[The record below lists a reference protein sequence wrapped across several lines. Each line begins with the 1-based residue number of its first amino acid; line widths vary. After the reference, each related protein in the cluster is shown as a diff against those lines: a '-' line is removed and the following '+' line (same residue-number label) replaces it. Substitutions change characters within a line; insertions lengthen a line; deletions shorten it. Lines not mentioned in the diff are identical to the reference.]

1 MRGRHRRKGRLVECC
16 AGAGRQD
23 GRHGRHSI
31 ASSKPALVRRSPPAS
46 PLLKVRRAS
55 SIRLRPLA
63 WSKLCVARVTR
74 RSLVHA
80 AAASNLGQML
90 NRLCLKDG
98 VGLVNIVRSA
108 EQANLLRGM
117 ERSLVAEQAM
127 KGWLAPPSSGT
138 ALKRTAEW
146 ASAIFT
152 SIRSAA
158 LLVVGP
164 QLPQAGTASSTLVS
178 RPTRRS
184 SASSSAMVASLGAAA
199 GQLIPRSYVAISVNS
214 NSSSWAFSVIRQYS
228 KSVNGHA

>member
-1 MRGRHRRKGRLVECC
+1 
-16 AGAGRQD
+16 
-23 GRHGRHSI
+23 
-31 ASSKPALVRRSPPAS
+31 
-46 PLLKVRRAS
+46 
-55 SIRLRPLA
+55 
-63 WSKLCVARVTR
+63 
-74 RSLVHA
+74 
-80 AAASNLGQML
+80 ML

-117 ERSLVAEQAM
+117 ERSLVAEQAI

-164 QLPQAGTASSTLVS
+164 PLPQAGTAVVYLGLETHAQIERLIVRDGREFGSGS
-178 RPTRRS
+178 R
-184 SASSSAMVASLGAAA
+184 SA
-199 GQLIPRSYVAISVNS
+199 
-214 NSSSWAFSVIRQYS
+214 NSS
-228 KSVNGHA
+228 

>member
-1 MRGRHRRKGRLVECC
+1 MRGRHRRKR
-16 AGAGRQD
+16 
-23 GRHGRHSI
+23 
-31 ASSKPALVRRSPPAS
+31 PARRVLRRRWSARRSPWSAQYRVIKAGDCLPLPAAS

-90 NRLCLKDG
+90 NRLCHKDG

-108 EQANLLRGM
+108 EHANLLRGM
-117 ERSLVAEQAM
+117 ERSLVAEQAI

-199 GQLIPRSYVAISVNS
+199 VS
-214 NSSSWAFSVIRQYS
+214 
-228 KSVNGHA
+228 

>member
-1 MRGRHRRKGRLVECC
+1 
-16 AGAGRQD
+16 
-23 GRHGRHSI
+23 
-31 ASSKPALVRRSPPAS
+31 
-46 PLLKVRRAS
+46 
-55 SIRLRPLA
+55 
-63 WSKLCVARVTR
+63 
-74 RSLVHA
+74 
-80 AAASNLGQML
+80 ML

>member
-1 MRGRHRRKGRLVECC
+1 MLRRRWS
-16 AGAGRQD
+16 A
-23 GRHGRHSI
+23 
-31 ASSKPALVRRSPPAS
+31 RRSPWSAQYRVIKAGDCLPLPAGITAAEGAS
-46 PLLKVRRAS
+46 CFVNPLTSLSMVETMRREGRTA
-55 SIRLRPLA
+55 
-63 WSKLCVARVTR
+63 
-74 RSLVHA
+74 LVHA
-80 AAASNLGQML
+80 AAASILGQML

-152 SIRSAA
+152 AIRSAA